1 MLLAASIRSP
11 VDGPL
16 RFTALVRF
24 GFDFHWLRQ
33 PTPAKIAHDLGLSLD
48 SDAQAGLEILVVG
61 SFLGE
66 LSSDWPGWSRLRI
79 FKRSECASWISVRAQ
94 ASLSDHSGQL
104 AETILR
110 LARFED
116 ETRAFRL
123 AGFIHQK
130 ALAVLENKCCAELS
144 RRCEA
149 AASDSPLFDCSFDS
163 SPEGQTACRKA
174 LTGDFSE
181 LPSGANAH
189 VRRHP
194 AIFTHQLSHHA
205 RIELHLP
212 FLSPK
217 GWRTRAEVLEKLQAD
232 PAEDLRLLL
241 HTTDS
246 LSPARKRNAY
256 QTTLAVSPAFLQAT
270 CPGANS
276 NFTLAF
282 ADRRRLFRVQARPA
296 LAAALRGY
304 GFDSQVERWLDA
316 NSNPGAHDL
325 DVAVTLAVPGELASA
340 WCHAPLESDPR
351 FFPVFSTLS
360 VALQGTMRRW
370 LPYLYFSEL
379 DRYDNPTT
387 AYPLLVY
394 PFIRPS
400 AGEPRFEF
408 TRDLL
413 EFQSPRLSRRST
425 VKQLASTLKLTREF
439 LLAAGK
445 EETARFYCPD
455 RAGPILARLQRQPR
469 YLNALL
475 AAETYLVDT
484 FVRMGTQTRELTNR
498 LAREPQTAARD
509 FAAFAEDIGGA
520 FHRKLRRLYN
530 GRGFLSLGSLL
541 LVEATRALSEAL
553 GTPAAISAVLHL
565 TIGERDQPGCIEHTF
580 VNSAFQP

>member
-1 MLLAASIRSP
+1 MLPAASIRSP
-11 VDGPL
+11 IDGPL
-16 RFTALVRF
+16 RFTTSVRF

-48 SDAQAGLEILVVG
+48 CDAQAGLQILLGG

-66 LSSDWPGWSRLRI
+66 LSSDSPGWSRLRI
-79 FKRSECASWISVRAQ
+79 FKRSESASRISVRAQ

-116 ETRAFRL
+116 ETRALRL
-123 AGFIHQK
+123 VGFIHQK
-130 ALAVLENKCCAELS
+130 ALAVLENKCSAELS
-144 RRCEA
+144 QRCEA

-163 SPEGQTACRKA
+163 SPEGQAACRKA

-181 LPSGANAH
+181 LHSDADAH

-194 AIFTHQLSHHA
+194 AIFTHQFSHHA

-217 GWRTRAEVLEKLQAD
+217 GWRTRAAVLDRLAPD

-241 HTTDS
+241 HTSDS

-282 ADRRRLFRVQARPA
+282 ADRRRLFRLQARPA

-304 GFDSQVERWLDA
+304 GFDNKVERWLDA
-316 NSNPGAHDL
+316 NSNPEAHDL
-325 DVAVTLAVPGELASA
+325 EVAVTLAVPGELASA
-340 WCHAPLESDPR
+340 WRHAPLESEPR
-351 FFPVFSTLS
+351 FFPVFSAVS
-360 VALQGTMRRW
+360 VALQRAMRKW

-379 DRYDNPTT
+379 DHYDNPTA

-408 TRDLL
+408 TSDLL

-425 VKQLASTLKLTREF
+425 VKQLASTLKFTREF

-445 EETARFYCPD
+445 TATARFYCPD
-455 RAGPILARLQRQPR
+455 RAAPILARLQRQPR

-484 FVRMGTQTRELTNR
+484 FVGMGTQTRELADR
-498 LAREPQTAARD
+498 LARDPHTAARD
-509 FAAFAEDIGGA
+509 FAAFAEDIGAA

-530 GRGFLSLGSLL
+530 GHGFLPLSSLL
-541 LVEATRALSEAL
+541 LVEATKALSEAL
-553 GTPAAISAVLHL
+553 GTPAPISAVLRL
-565 TIGERDQPGCIEHTF
+565 TIGERDQPGCLEHTF
-580 VNSAFQP
+580 VNAAFQP